1 MLTLSQI
8 KKAIND
14 RILAKFPTI
23 EIQASDVE
31 EGFTRPSFFVRFD
44 NLIWNTRQYFTE
56 RGMTV
61 RIYYFPSDRYVYSL
75 ESMDVQD
82 SLGSIFNLNFNVA
95 DRVLTINEVRGQTID
110 GVLEFEFDFEFVEST
125 TEVASGDLM
134 QEVNYN
140 G

>member
-23 EIQASDVE
+23 EIQASDVK

-44 NLIWNTRQYFTE
+44 NLIWNTNQYFTE

-61 RIYYFPSDRYVYSL
+61 RIYYFPSDRYAYSL

-82 SLGSIFNLNFNVA
+82 NLGSIFNLNFNVA

-125 TEVASGDLM
+125 MEAASGDLM
-134 QEVNYN
+134 QEVNYL

>member
-14 RILAKFPTI
+14 RIIAKFPTI
-23 EIQASDVE
+23 EIQAADVE

-44 NLIWNTRQYFTE
+44 NLIWNTRQYFSE
-56 RGMTV
+56 RSMTV

-82 SLGSIFNLNFNVA
+82 SLGSIFNLNFNVV

-125 TEVASGDLM
+125 MEVASGVLM
-134 QEVNYN
+134 QEMNYN